1 MATGPVAG
9 VEGASASLFSGRPW
23 LLVPTSR
30 SDAAAMD
37 ALEGHVRTM
46 GARPLVVGAERHDA
60 AMTWVSHLPLAVAA
74 ALARVVCREVGADVA
89 SLAGPGLLDTT
100 RLAGTPLP
108 LALELCLSDPV
119 RLAAAVEE
127 VSRELADVAALL
139 KREHR
144 TGFESF
150 LHDAAH
156 ARADI
161 ARSSLVPDPK
171 RS

>member
-1 MATGPVAG
+1 MAWQ
-9 VEGASASLFSGRPW
+9 R
-23 LLVPTSR
+23 
-30 SDAAAMD
+30 
-37 ALEGHVRTM
+37 HVRI
-46 GARPLVVGAERHDA
+46 V
-60 AMTWVSHLPLAVAA
+60 VAA
-74 ALARVVCREVGADVA
+74 VGIGTVA
-89 SLAGPGLLDTT
+89 AVYFTLEEGRQSKT

-108 LALELCLSDPV
+108 LALELCLSDPM

-161 ARSSLVPDPK
+161 ARSPLAPDPK